1 MKHQFTIDRGSTPVG
16 GYIVALV
23 QRDDGA
29 KWRAWLCRYEGKL
42 HGIHRLHGRW
52 RRSPLK
58 PGSANF
64 RFFADLLE
72 RTP

>member
-29 KWRAWLCRYEGKL
+29 E
-42 HGIHRLHGRW
+42 
-52 RRSPLK
+52 
-58 PGSANF
+58 
-64 RFFADLLE
+64 E
-72 RTP
+72 